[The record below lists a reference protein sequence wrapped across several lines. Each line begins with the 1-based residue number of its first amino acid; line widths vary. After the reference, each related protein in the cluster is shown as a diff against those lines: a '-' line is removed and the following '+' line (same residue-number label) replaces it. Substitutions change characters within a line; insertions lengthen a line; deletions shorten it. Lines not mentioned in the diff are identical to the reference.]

1 MLHIFMRNVGSSS
14 VICMQVLA
22 QRIAGQSRLQLLNL
36 LVWEASLRVDEMTIP
51 WPIMTKLQVSN
62 MKQEM
67 F

>member
-1 MLHIFMRNVGSSS
+1 
-14 VICMQVLA
+14 MQVLA